1 MSVGITRDEYN
12 AIIGEY
18 EATIK
23 ALRTRL
29 EEAERERDELKKKFI
44 NRRELIYVDASPD
57 EQLPYRILNAYIEE
71 TLTTDNLLGLPPENP
86 LCKLMNEQQQGR
98 NKIIR
103 KALIS
108 LAENAALEEGIKE
121 KELIIDGWINTKPLD
136 KKLKP

>member
-103 KALIS
+103 KALIN
-108 LAENAALEEGIKE
+108 LAENAAL
-121 KELIIDGWINTKPLD
+121 
-136 KKLKP
+136 KKHHD